1 MQIVLTEGQY
11 KRLFEARMDGFRV
24 DYLRSCN
31 SYDERVK
38 YCKKMLGFPIGKGS
52 SRMVFQMDD
61 ETCLKLAINEKGI
74 AQNLEEIKIA
84 RDGFISYIP
93 KIYNGSD
100 EENGLWVITQ
110 YVLPAK
116 KTDFKKVLGIDFG
129 DIIDYAVNTDRR
141 FKYGNS
147 FLVKMAD
154 NMINHLYAKYEENDE
169 VIELFNDIH
178 EIKANY
184 DQIVND
190 LSSIRNWGMVI
201 ENGNTFMVMLD
212 SGLSEEIYNQFYKP
226 RFR

>member
-11 KRLFEARMDGFRV
+11 KRIFEARMDGFRV

-52 SRMVFQMDD
+52 SRMVFQLDD

-84 RDGFISYIP
+84 RDNFISYIP

-100 EENGLWVITQ
+100 EEDGLWVITQ

-116 KTDFKKVLGIDFG
+116 KSDFMKVLGINFN
-129 DIIDYAVNTDRR
+129 DIIDYVLNTDRR
-141 FKYGNS
+141 FDYRNS
-147 FLVKMAD
+147 YHIKMAD
-154 NMINHLYAKYEENDE
+154 NINR
-169 VIELFNDIH
+169 LF
-178 EIKANY
+178 
-184 DQIVND
+184 
-190 LSSIRNWGMVI
+190 
-201 ENGNTFMVMLD
+201 FLD
-212 SGLSEEIYNQFYKP
+212 YCLLV
-226 RFR
+226 

>member
-11 KRLFEARMDGFRV
+11 KRLFEARIDGFRV

-52 SRMVFQMDD
+52 SRMVFQLDD

-100 EENGLWVITQ
+100 EEDGLWVITQ

-116 KTDFKKVLGIDFG
+116 KTDFKNCREQDTSQCSSYKLESKAFQCCYSNYTRSYD
-129 DIIDYAVNTDRR
+129 DKSYYDYSCDVMLNPLQLALD
-141 FKYGNS
+141 
-147 FLVKMAD
+147 
-154 NMINHLYAKYEENDE
+154 
-169 VIELFNDIH
+169 
-178 EIKANY
+178 EIKT
-184 DQIVND
+184 
-190 LSSIRNWGMVI
+190 
-201 ENGNTFMVMLD
+201 ENGKLMFKEYYGFNV
-212 SGLSEEIYNQFYKP
+212 
-226 RFR
+226 